1 MLPGLQC
8 RIQRAQKRKKNMND
22 QYKSGFAAL
31 IGRPNVGKSTLMN
44 NLIGQKIAITSR
56 KPQTTRNRIRTVY
69 TSDEGQIV
77 FTDTPGIHKSKNK
90 LGEYMVGTAESAIR
104 EVDVILFLV
113 EPTDYIGAGEKHI
126 IEQLSKQNTPVI
138 LVINKDRYGEER
150 RAAALYRC
158 VPEGNE
164 FCRDR
169 SGFCPEKGKYR
180 GADLLYYEISALWTC
195 LL

>member
-113 EPTDYIGAGEKHI
+113 EPTDYIGAH
-126 IEQLSKQNTPVI
+126 
-138 LVINKDRYGEER
+138 
-150 RAAALYRC
+150 YRG
-158 VPEGNE
+158 VPEGNG